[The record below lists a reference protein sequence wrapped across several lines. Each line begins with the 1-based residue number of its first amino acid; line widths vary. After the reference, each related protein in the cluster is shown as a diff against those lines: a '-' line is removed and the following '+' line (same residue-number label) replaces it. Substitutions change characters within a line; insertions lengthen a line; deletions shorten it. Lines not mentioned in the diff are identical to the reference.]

1 MTEIFPFMN
10 FKPFAVTASF
20 LLFSCLGFSQS
31 IIVPEMA
38 SLAQDTVV
46 RKELISSLTGFLAEK
61 DSPIKSNEYVLKGT
75 LPETSA
81 LLDEMKAVEQSNR
94 FNDKNFYKCHLTNFV
109 KLEGN
114 NYLIQFSYIGIDN
127 TGTPLLRASFR
138 LMGRNVDGKFYF
150 YSPLKQN
157 TLSWKSRRLANIVFH
172 YKDTLVRR
180 DAEAYL
186 KTVTYYD
193 KKLGVGYSPIDYYY
207 CDNFPEAQQ
216 LLGLDYKS
224 DYNGI
229 KADILSGRAINMSV
243 VLSGYNFYNQ
253 RFDPHDLWH
262 DRLRIVLNN
271 DTINRPVDEGCAYLY
286 GGSWGF
292 TWHEVLSRFKQY
304 AADHPDA
311 DWLSLYT
318 GTKNYL
324 DGDKSLKVPYV
335 LNALIVQKIERE
347 KGFAPVMQLL
357 SCGKR
362 QSGDENYFLALEK
375 ITGITKANFNAEMW
389 RLLKDRNI

>member
-1 MTEIFPFMN
+1 LTENFPSMS
-10 FKPFAVTASF
+10 FKPLAITALF
-20 LLFSCLGFSQS
+20 LLLCCLGFSQS
-31 IIVPEMA
+31 IIVPDMA
-38 SLAQDTVV
+38 SLAQDTVI
-46 RKELISSLTGFLAEK
+46 RRQLLNSLTGFLAEK
-61 DSPIKSNEYVLKGT
+61 DGLIKNNEYVLNGT

-81 LLDEMKAVEQSNR
+81 LLDELKAVEQSNR
-94 FNDKNFYKCHLTNFV
+94 FGDKNFYKCHLTNFV
-109 KLEGN
+109 RLEGN

-157 TLSWKSRRLANIVFH
+157 TQSWKSRRMMNIVFH
-172 YKDTLVRR
+172 YKDTLLRK

-193 KKLGVGYSPIDYYY
+193 KKLGIGYSPIDYYY

-229 KADILSGRAINMSV
+229 KGDILSGRAINMSV
-243 VLSGYNFYNQ
+243 VLSGYNSYNQ

-262 DRLRIVLNN
+262 DQLRIVLNN

-286 GGSWGF
+286 GGSWGYA
-292 TWHEVLSRFKQY
+292 WREVLARFKQY

-318 GTKNYL
+318 GTKNYV
-324 DGDKSLKVPYV
+324 DGERSLKVPYI
-335 LNALIVQKIERE
+335 LNALIIKKIERE
-347 KGFAPVMQLL
+347 QGFARVMELI

-362 QSGDENYFLALEK
+362 QNGDENYFRALEK
-375 ITGITKANFNAEMW
+375 VSGITKASFNAEMW
-389 RLLKDRNI
+389 KLIKDRNI

>member
-1 MTEIFPFMN
+1 LTEIFPFMN
-10 FKPFAVTASF
+10 FKPFAVAASF
-20 LLFSCLGFSQS
+20 LLLSRLGFSQS

>member
-1 MTEIFPFMN
+1 MN

-20 LLFSCLGFSQS
+20 LLLSCLSFSQS
-31 IIVPEMA
+31 IIVPDMA

-61 DSPIKSNEYVLKGT
+61 DSSIKSNEYVLKGT

>member
-1 MTEIFPFMN
+1 LTEIFPFMN
-10 FKPFAVTASF
+10 FKPFAVAASF
-20 LLFSCLGFSQS
+20 LLLSRLGFSQS

-157 TLSWKSRRLANIVFH
+157 TLSWKSRRFANIVFH
-172 YKDTLVRR
+172 YKNTLVRR
-180 DAEAYL
+180 DAESYL

-271 DTINRPVDEGCAYLY
+271 DTINRPVYEGCAYLY

-347 KGFAPVMQLL
+347 KGFAPVLQLL

>member
-1 MTEIFPFMN
+1 
-10 FKPFAVTASF
+10 
-20 LLFSCLGFSQS
+20 LGFSQS
-31 IIVPEMA
+31 IVVPEMA

-61 DSPIKSNEYVLKGT
+61 DSPIKSNEYVLNGT

-157 TLSWKSRRLANIVFH
+157 TLSWKSRRSMNIVFH
-172 YKDTLVRR
+172 YKDTLVRK

-193 KKLGVGYSPIDYYY
+193 KKLGIGYSPVDYYY

-262 DRLRIVLNN
+262 DRLRIVLNS

-292 TWHEVLSRFKQY
+292 TWHEVLYRFKQF

-318 GTKNYL
+318 GTKNYV
-324 DGDKSLKVPYV
+324 DGDKGLKVPYV
-335 LNALIVQKIERE
+335 LNALIVRKIEKE

-362 QSGDENYFLALEK
+362 QSGDENYFRALEK
-375 ITGITKANFNAEMW
+375 ITGITKASFNAEMW
-389 RLLKDRNI
+389 KLIKDRNI

>member
-1 MTEIFPFMN
+1 
-10 FKPFAVTASF
+10 
-20 LLFSCLGFSQS
+20 
-31 IIVPEMA
+31 MA
-38 SLAQDTVV
+38 SLAQDSVL
-46 RKELISSLTGFLAEK
+46 RKKLIGSLTGFLAGK
-61 DSPIKSNEYVLKGT
+61 DGPIKDNEYVLNGT

-114 NYLIQFSYIGIDN
+114 NYFIQFSYIGIDN

-157 TLSWKSRRLANIVFH
+157 TQSWKSRRLMNIVFH

-193 KKLGVGYSPIDYYY
+193 KKLGIGYSPIDYYY

-286 GGSWGF
+286 GGSWGL
-292 TWHEVLSRFKQY
+292 TWREVLSRFKKY
-304 AADHPDA
+304 AAEHPDA
-311 DWLSLYT
+311 DWLKLYT
-318 GTKNYL
+318 NTKNYV
-324 DGDKSLKVPYV
+324 DGDKALRVPYV
-335 LNALIVQKIERE
+335 LNALIIQKIERE
-347 KGFAPVMQLL
+347 KGFAPVMELL

-362 QSGDENYFLALEK
+362 QSDDENYFLALEK
-375 ITGITKANFNAEMW
+375 ISGITKTSFNAEMW
-389 RLLKDRNI
+389 KLIKDRNI

>member
-10 FKPFAVTASF
+10 FKPFAVAASF
-20 LLFSCLGFSQS
+20 LLLSRLGFSQS